1 MMKAFKKLFIACSVI
16 IMFACVTLG
25 ALSLQPVKA
34 NAATAEIS
42 DLAVNLNTDRAKK
55 IRLGTYNSQ
64 PITWTVIGYN
74 GKGVRSSEN
83 TLTLITTGIVGT
95 EQYSKNAG
103 LYSAGSDELKYPMK
117 IHLDGL
123 VNSLDANA
131 KSALVKSFVN
141 TSSRS
146 DFWRGYFLPID
157 SDIYSKLNE
166 DIRNIGK
173 NYLTSCGYVDASMY
187 YGFKY
192 DITAT
197 SNDRCWTTIDTTKI
211 ESVELGED
219 GIYTLNFKPADKSV
233 LAVNA
238 YLPKA
243 QTVSFGSYDS
253 TEDGVDNPTPIKW
266 RVMGYNGDTGY
277 NPHDKQGY
285 VTLLS
290 SENRFGQTA
299 FGSTNDYASST
310 LKSKIAQIADVAFSE
325 NEKLGI
331 VTEYDNEVLWA
342 PDSPKSSF
350 AHYDISFEWWTRAA
364 GSTADKAIAYVLN
377 FSDNTWGS
385 SSVWVSASLYIRF
398 AVRIKLSAID
408 TVTENEDGSL
418 SMTFIEPHV
427 HKWVGKLGK
436 TDNVLTAV
444 CEGKG
449 KCDITV
455 TPTYTINI
463 DVNSVDRPSSYNG
476 EPFAGVITTI
486 ENWDQEGLEAAP
498 SLVFV
503 GRDGTTYPES
513 TTPPTNA
520 GMYTVKATFGGVT
533 AYKDFKF
540 DKATNDIKGNIE
552 NFKSIEYGEE
562 LVYPELT
569 ARFGTVHF
577 MFSTKSDSGYTDDVP
592 TEIGDYYVKAYTE
605 ESENYKA
612 YISRYASFSI
622 KKRLNEFI
630 AQPTIANWKYGA
642 TPSQPTGAQAKY
654 GNDTIVY
661 MYSSNITDYSTDV
674 PTAVGKHYLKAVV
687 AEGDTY
693 KKAESKVIVFYIEKG
708 DYAEAGKTIC
718 EKEMIAGKTA
728 ATTYDLSAYLT
739 NIGEYTIKSAA
750 IDLDQDGIIGTV
762 TADEKQISVTG
773 KADSVKGKTARIKLT
788 VSCALY
794 EDFDVYVTLKTIGK
808 TTVTI
813 DALGD
818 FNYRYTGDKKGDNL
832 LDSVRANNEFD
843 KNNLVISFKTA
854 DGVTLSEEPVSV
866 GRYLVTFAVPET
878 DEDFEGSLTVSYEIS
893 KTTNELNASTDDF
906 SGWDFGDEN
915 PYIIGTI
922 YGTPEYTYYDKDGNV
937 LDGRPVHAGSY
948 QLSIHVAETEYSEEF
963 NSERLN
969 FVINKAYVEL
979 KVSGQYAH
987 FYDGTAVKGFD
998 PTTLTVSDNYDV
1010 NKLVYTYVKKVG
1022 SDDVVIEGAP
1032 SDVGSY
1038 AVVIHVPDDETD
1050 YSGFVIFEFIISK
1063 SKNELVDLKDSYSIE
1078 YGDKEYDLPLTRFG
1092 TPTYTF
1098 YFNGARIDGIPTEI
1112 GEYVFMVHVDGTENY
1127 DRFTSD
1133 EIRFKIKRLHFDKNS
1148 ISFKDVTIEKG
1159 SNPNDI
1165 KISGELPKGVTVTY
1179 EGLPSDLKPGVFKVT
1194 ARIHLDPSIYDV
1206 DSDNEYIDLT
1216 ATVTVTGGERGGNFP
1231 VVPVAVGGVA
1241 AVAVIAV
1248 IIAIVRKKKR
1258 V

>member
-1 MMKAFKKLFIACSVI
+1 MKAFKKLFIACSII

-25 ALSLQPVKA
+25 TLSLQPVKA

-42 DLAVNLNTDRAKK
+42 DLAASLNTSRAKK

-74 GKGVRSSEN
+74 GTGVCSSEN
-83 TLTLITTGIVGT
+83 TLAIMADDIVGT
-95 EQYSKNAG
+95 ERFSENGSNMYS
-103 LYSAGSDELKYPMK
+103 SASADVMNYPMK
-117 IHLDGL
+117 LHFDALANTLD
-123 VNSLDANA
+123 NSTKNA
-131 KSALVKSFVN
+131 LIKNVVDDWS
-141 TSSRS
+141 
-146 DFWRGYFLPID
+146 GYFVPI
-157 SDIYSKLNE
+157 NE
-166 DIRNIGK
+166 NIFKVLHFSVRNIGK
-173 NYLTSCGYVDASMY
+173 SYLTVDGNVNETGKYVMY
-187 YGFKY
+187 K
-192 DITAT
+192 TAAT
-197 SNDRCWTTIDTTKI
+197 NNNRCWTAIDTTKI
-211 ESVELGED
+211 QSVELGED
-219 GIYTLNFKPADKSV
+219 GIYTLKFKPADKNI
-233 LAVNA
+233 LAFGANMIE
-238 YLPKA
+238 A

-253 TEDGVDNPTPIKW
+253 TDDGVDNPTPIKW
-266 RVMGYNGDTGY
+266 KVLGYNGEAFGGTKKYDRVGY
-277 NPHDKQGY
+277 I
-285 VTLLS
+285 TLFS
-290 SENRFGQTA
+290 IENRFGKTKY
-299 FGSTNDYASST
+299 GSDNIYDNSFV
-310 LKSKIAQIADVAFSE
+310 KSNITKIADAAFNE
-325 NEKLGI
+325 KEKLGI
-331 VTEYDNEVLWA
+331 VPNEGNDVLWA
-342 PDSPKSSF
+342 PEKGIIDNFFVRSSAAEEDF
-350 AHYDISFEWWTRAA
+350 YWWTSTECSSADNAYWFRYIYEPSLITNTA
-364 GSTADKAIAYVLN
+364 GLRFCVYINL
-377 FSDNTWGS
+377 S
-385 SSVWVSASLYIRF
+385 S
-398 AVRIKLSAID
+398 ID
-408 TVTENEDGSL
+408 SITENEDGSL
-418 SMTFIEPHV
+418 SLTFVEPHV
-427 HKWVGKLGK
+427 HKWVGKLGE

-449 KCDITV
+449 NCDVTV
-455 TPTYTINI
+455 TPTYTINV
-463 DVNSVDRPSSYNG
+463 DVNTAGNNAYTG
-476 EPFAGVITTI
+476 MPFAGASATV

-569 ARFGTVHF
+569 AQFGTVHF

-674 PTAVGKHYLKAVV
+674 PTAIGKYYLKAVV

-693 KKAESKVIVFYIEKG
+693 QKAESKVIVFYIEKG

-818 FNYRYTGDKKGDNL
+818 FNYRYTGDKKGNNL
-832 LDSVRANNEFD
+832 LGSVRANNEFD

-854 DGVTLSEEPVSV
+854 DGAALNEEPVSV
-866 GRYLVTFAVPET
+866 GRYLVTFAVPEA

-893 KTTNELNASTDDF
+893 KTTNGLNASTDDF

-915 PYIIGTI
+915 PYLIGTI

-987 FYDGTAVKGFD
+987 FYDGTAVMGFD

-1148 ISFKDVTIEKG
+1148 ISFKDVTVEKG

-1179 EGLPSDLKPGVFKVT
+1179 EGLPSELKPGKFTVK
-1194 ARIHLDPSIYDV
+1194 AKIHLDPSIYDV
-1206 DSDNEYIDLT
+1206 DSDNEYIDLM

-1248 IIAIVRKKKR
+1248 IIAIVLKKKR

>member
-16 IMFACVTLG
+16 IMLACVTLG

-74 GKGVRSSEN
+74 GTGVCSSEN
-83 TLTLITTGIVGT
+83 TLAIMADDIVGT
-95 EQYSKNAG
+95 ERFSENGSNMYS
-103 LYSAGSDELKYPMK
+103 SASADVMNYPMK
-117 IHLDGL
+117 LHFDALANTLD
-123 VNSLDANA
+123 NSTKNA
-131 KSALVKSFVN
+131 LIKNVVDNWS
-141 TSSRS
+141 
-146 DFWRGYFLPID
+146 GYFVPINKNIFEALHF
-157 SDIYSKLNE
+157 SV
-166 DIRNIGK
+166 RNIGK
-173 NYLTSCGYVDASMY
+173 SYLTVDGNVNETGKYV
-187 YGFKY
+187 KY
-192 DITAT
+192 KTAAT
-197 SNDRCWTTIDTTKI
+197 NNNRCWTAIDTTKI

-219 GIYTLNFKPADKSV
+219 GIYTLKFKPADKNI
-233 LAVNA
+233 LAFGANMIE
-238 YLPKA
+238 A

-253 TEDGVDNPTPIKW
+253 TDDGVDNPTPIKW
-266 RVMGYNGDTGY
+266 KVLGYNGEAFGGTKKYDRVGY
-277 NPHDKQGY
+277 I
-285 VTLLS
+285 TLFS
-290 SENRFGQTA
+290 IENRFGKTKY
-299 FGSTNDYASST
+299 GSDNIYDNSFV
-310 LKSKIAQIADVAFSE
+310 KSNITKIADVAFNE
-325 NEKLGI
+325 KEKLGI
-331 VTEYDNEVLWA
+331 VPNEGNDVLWA
-342 PDSPKSSF
+342 PEKGIIDNFFVKSSAAEEDF
-350 AHYDISFEWWTRAA
+350 YWWTSTECSSADNAYWFRYIYEPSLITNTA
-364 GSTADKAIAYVLN
+364 G
-377 FSDNTWGS
+377 
-385 SSVWVSASLYIRF
+385 IRF
-398 AVRIKLSAID
+398 CVYINLTSID
-408 TVTENEDGSL
+408 SITENDDGSL
-418 SMTFIEPHV
+418 SLNFIEPHV
-427 HKWVGKLGK
+427 HKWVGKLGE

-449 KCDITV
+449 NCDVTV
-455 TPTYTINI
+455 TPTYTINV
-463 DVNSVDRPSSYNG
+463 DVNTAGNNAYTG
-476 EPFAGVITTI
+476 MPFAGASATVA
-486 ENWDQEGLEAAP
+486 NWDQEGLEAAP

-718 EKEMIAGKTA
+718 EKELIAGKTA
-728 ATTYDLSAYLT
+728 ATIFDLSANIT
-739 NIGEYTIKSAA
+739 NVGEYTIKSAA

-762 TADEKQISVTG
+762 TADKKQISVTG

-832 LDSVRANNEFD
+832 LGSVRANNEFD

-915 PYIIGTI
+915 PYLIGTI

-1022 SDDVVIEGAP
+1022 FDDVVIEGAP

-1038 AVVIHVPDDETD
+1038 AVVIHVPDDEAD

-1148 ISFKDVTIEKG
+1148 ISFKDVTVEKG

-1165 KISGELPKGVTVTY
+1165 KISGNLPEGVTVTY
-1179 EGLPSDLKPGVFKVT
+1179 EGLPSELKPGKFTVK
-1194 ARIHLDPSIYDV
+1194 AIIHLDPSIYDV
-1206 DSDNEYIDLT
+1206 DSDNEYIELT

>member
-74 GKGVRSSEN
+74 GTGVCSSEN
-83 TLTLITTGIVGT
+83 TLAIMADDIVGT
-95 EQYSKNAG
+95 ERFSENGSNMYS
-103 LYSAGSDELKYPMK
+103 SASADVMNYPMK
-117 IHLDGL
+117 LHFDALANTLD
-123 VNSLDANA
+123 NSTKNA
-131 KSALVKSFVN
+131 LIKNVVDNWS
-141 TSSRS
+141 
-146 DFWRGYFLPID
+146 GYFVPINKNIFEALHF
-157 SDIYSKLNE
+157 SV
-166 DIRNIGK
+166 RNIGK
-173 NYLTSCGYVDASMY
+173 SYLTVDGNVNETGKYV
-187 YGFKY
+187 KY
-192 DITAT
+192 KTAAT
-197 SNDRCWTTIDTTKI
+197 TNNRCWTAIDTTKI

-219 GIYTLNFKPADKSV
+219 GIYTLKFKPADKNI
-233 LAVNA
+233 LAFGANMIE
-238 YLPKA
+238 A

-253 TEDGVDNPTPIKW
+253 TDDGVDNPTPIKW
-266 RVMGYNGDTGY
+266 KVLGYNGEAFGGTKKYDRVGY
-277 NPHDKQGY
+277 I
-285 VTLLS
+285 TLFS
-290 SENRFGQTA
+290 IENRFGKTKY
-299 FGSTNDYASST
+299 GSDNIYDNSFV
-310 LKSKIAQIADVAFSE
+310 KSNITKIADVAFNE
-325 NEKLGI
+325 KEKLGI
-331 VTEYDNEVLWA
+331 VPNEGNDVLWA
-342 PDSPKSSF
+342 PEKGIIDNFFVKSSAAEEDF
-350 AHYDISFEWWTRAA
+350 YWWTSTECSSADNAYWFRYIYEPSLITNTA
-364 GSTADKAIAYVLN
+364 G
-377 FSDNTWGS
+377 
-385 SSVWVSASLYIRF
+385 IRF
-398 AVRIKLSAID
+398 CVYINLTSID
-408 TVTENEDGSL
+408 SITENDDGSL
-418 SMTFIEPHV
+418 SLNFIEPHV
-427 HKWVGKLGK
+427 HKWVGKLGE

-449 KCDITV
+449 NCDVTV
-455 TPTYTINI
+455 TPTYTINV
-463 DVNSVDRPSSYNG
+463 DVNTAGNNAYTG
-476 EPFAGVITTI
+476 MPFAGASATVA
-486 ENWDQEGLEAAP
+486 NWDQEGLEAAP

-503 GRDGTTYPES
+503 GRDASTYPES

-552 NFKSIEYGEE
+552 NFKSIEYDEE

-612 YISRYASFSI
+612 YISGYASFSI

-718 EKEMIAGKTA
+718 EKELIAGKTA
-728 ATTYDLSAYLT
+728 ATIFDLSANIT
-739 NIGEYTIKSAA
+739 NVGEYTIKSAA

-762 TADEKQISVTG
+762 TADKKQISVTG
-773 KADSVKGKTARIKLT
+773 KADSVKGKPARIKLT

-818 FNYRYTGDKKGDNL
+818 FNYRYTGDKKGNNL
-832 LDSVRANNEFD
+832 LGFVRANNGYD

-893 KTTNELNASTDDF
+893 KTTNGLNASTDDF

-915 PYIIGTI
+915 PYLIGTI

-1022 SDDVVIEGAP
+1022 FDDVVIEGAP

-1038 AVVIHVPDDETD
+1038 AVVIHVPDDEAD

-1148 ISFKDVTIEKG
+1148 ISFKDVTVEKG

-1165 KISGELPKGVTVTY
+1165 KISGNLPEGVTVTY
-1179 EGLPSDLKPGVFKVT
+1179 EGLPSELKPGKFTVK
-1194 ARIHLDPSIYDV
+1194 AIIHLDPSIYDV
-1206 DSDNEYIDLT
+1206 DSDNEYIELT

>member
-74 GKGVRSSEN
+74 GTGVCSSEN
-83 TLTLITTGIVGT
+83 TLAIMADDIVGT
-95 EQYSKNAG
+95 ERFSENGSNMYS
-103 LYSAGSDELKYPMK
+103 SASADVMNYPMK
-117 IHLDGL
+117 LHFDALANTLD
-123 VNSLDANA
+123 NSTKNA
-131 KSALVKSFVN
+131 LIKNVVDNWS
-141 TSSRS
+141 
-146 DFWRGYFLPID
+146 GYFVPINKNIFEALHF
-157 SDIYSKLNE
+157 SV
-166 DIRNIGK
+166 RNIGK
-173 NYLTSCGYVDASMY
+173 SYLTVDGNVNETGKYV
-187 YGFKY
+187 KY
-192 DITAT
+192 KTAAT
-197 SNDRCWTTIDTTKI
+197 NNNRCWTAIDTTKI
-211 ESVELGED
+211 ESVELGEN
-219 GIYTLNFKPADKSV
+219 GIYTLKFKPADKNI
-233 LAVNA
+233 LAFGANMIE
-238 YLPKA
+238 A

-253 TEDGVDNPTPIKW
+253 TDDGVDNPTPIKW
-266 RVMGYNGDTGY
+266 KVLGYNGEAFGGTKKYDRVGY
-277 NPHDKQGY
+277 I
-285 VTLLS
+285 TLFS
-290 SENRFGQTA
+290 IENRFGKTKY
-299 FGSTNDYASST
+299 GSDNIYDNSFV
-310 LKSKIAQIADVAFSE
+310 KSNITKIADVAFNE
-325 NEKLGI
+325 KEKLGI
-331 VTEYDNEVLWA
+331 VPNEGNDVLWA
-342 PDSPKSSF
+342 PEKGIIDNFFVKSSAAEEDF
-350 AHYDISFEWWTRAA
+350 YWWTSTECSSADNAYWFRYIYEPSLITNTA
-364 GSTADKAIAYVLN
+364 G
-377 FSDNTWGS
+377 
-385 SSVWVSASLYIRF
+385 IRF
-398 AVRIKLSAID
+398 CVYINLTSID
-408 TVTENEDGSL
+408 SITENEDGSL

-449 KCDITV
+449 NCDVTV

-552 NFKSIEYGEE
+552 NFKSIEYDEE

-718 EKEMIAGKTA
+718 EKELIAGKTA
-728 ATTYDLSAYLT
+728 ATIFDLSANIT
-739 NIGEYTIKSAA
+739 NVGEYTIKSAA

-762 TADEKQISVTG
+762 TADKKQISVTG

-818 FNYRYTGDKKGDNL
+818 FNYRYTGDKKGNNL
-832 LDSVRANNEFD
+832 LGSVRANNEFD

-915 PYIIGTI
+915 PYLIGTI

-1022 SDDVVIEGAP
+1022 FDDVVIEGAP

-1038 AVVIHVPDDETD
+1038 AVVIHVPDDEAD

-1148 ISFKDVTIEKG
+1148 ISFKDVTVEKG

-1165 KISGELPKGVTVTY
+1165 KISGNLPEGVTVTY
-1179 EGLPSDLKPGVFKVT
+1179 EGLPSELKPGKFTVK
-1194 ARIHLDPSIYDV
+1194 AIIHLDPSIYDV
-1206 DSDNEYIDLT
+1206 DSDNEYIELT